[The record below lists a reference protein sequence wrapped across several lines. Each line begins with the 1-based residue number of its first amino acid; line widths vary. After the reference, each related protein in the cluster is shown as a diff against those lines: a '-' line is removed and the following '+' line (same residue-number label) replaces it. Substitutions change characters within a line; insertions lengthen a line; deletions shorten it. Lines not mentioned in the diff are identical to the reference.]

1 MNFESIGHPFLD
13 SGIKTSTC
21 TFTDW
26 DSREWTQH
34 LTECTFS
41 IIYTCS
47 TRKMIERLK
56 NYLCSYLQNIIIS
69 TQ

>member
-13 SGIKTSTC
+13 SGIKTPTC

-26 DSREWTQH
+26 DSQH

-56 NYLCSYLQNIIIS
+56 NYLCSYLQNIVIS

>member
-13 SGIKTSTC
+13 SGIKTST
-21 TFTDW
+21 
-26 DSREWTQH
+26 EWTQH